1 MAENEYD
8 IVTVGGGLGGSSL
21 AKVMAEKGARV
32 LVLEREKEFK
42 DRVRGEAMLPWGVA
56 EAQELGICDLLRET
70 CGHKA
75 RWFDFFLG
83 PAQIMHRDLESTTP
97 QKNPVLS
104 FYHPEM
110 QEILISAAAKAGAVV
125 RRGAFVTEV
134 RPGSPPSV
142 TFQHEGMTAEVKA
155 RLVVGADGRVSSTR
169 KWGRFRVEHDPPNLL
184 MSGILFDDMRVP
196 DDAAYILVN
205 PGLCQGAFCFPQRGG
220 RARAYF
226 AYPVNAGFRLQGE
239 SDITRFIQEC
249 LRTGAPADYYRDVK
263 PRGPLASFETADT
276 WVGHPYR
283 DGVALVG
290 DAAASSDPT
299 WGNGLSLTLRGV
311 RALRDRLL
319 ANENWNAAG
328 HEYAEEQD
336 RFYGVIHDVTTW
348 FHQMFMENGAE
359 ADARRAKAMPL
370 IAADPTR
377 VPDHGMSGPDIPF
390 DKETARARFFGDV

>member
-1 MAENEYD
+1 VPENEYD

-32 LVLEREKEFK
+32 LVLEREREFK
-42 DRVRGEAMLPWGVA
+42 DRVRGEAMVPWGVA
-56 EAQELGICDLLRET
+56 EAQELGIYDLLCET

-75 RWFDFFLG
+75 WWFDVFLG
-83 PAQIMHRDLESTTP
+83 PLQIMHRDLQATTP
-97 QKNPVLS
+97 RNTPMLG

-134 RPGSPPSV
+134 RQGARPSV
-142 TFQHEGMTAEVKA
+142 NFQHEGMTTEVKC
-155 RLVVGADGRVSSTR
+155 RLVVGTDGRVSATR
-169 KWGRFRVEHDPPNLL
+169 KWAGFSVERDPPTLM
-184 MSGILFDDMRVP
+184 MSGILFEGMRVP
-196 DDAAYILVN
+196 DDTAYILTN
-205 PGLCQGAFCFPQRGG
+205 PALCQGAFLFPQGGG
-220 RARAYF
+220 RVRSYF
-226 AYPVNAGFRLQGE
+226 AYPINAGFRLQGE
-239 SDITRFIQEC
+239 SDVPRFIQEC
-249 LRTGAPADYYRDVK
+249 VRTGVPAEYYRDVK

-276 WVGHPYR
+276 WVGHPYKE
-283 DGVALVG
+283 GIALLG
-290 DAAASSDPT
+290 DSAASSDPT

-319 ANENWNAAG
+319 ANENWDVAG
-328 HEYAEEQD
+328 HEYSEEHD

-348 FHQMFMENGAE
+348 FHQMFMESGPE

-370 IAADPTR
+370 IAGDPTR

-390 DKETARARFFGDV
+390 EKDTARARFFGDV

>member
-32 LVLEREKEFK
+32 LVLEREREFK

-56 EAQELGICDLLRET
+56 EAQELGIYDLLCET

-97 QKNPVLS
+97 RKTTVLS

-110 QEILISAAAKAGAVV
+110 QEILMSAAAKAGAAV

-134 RPGSPPSV
+134 RPGSPASV
-142 TFQHEGMTAEVKA
+142 TFQHEGMTIEVKA

-169 KWGRFRVEHDPPNLL
+169 KWGRFVVDHDPPNLL
-184 MSGILFDDMRVP
+184 MSGVLFDEMRVP
-196 DDAAYILVN
+196 DHAAYILVN
-205 PGLCQGAFCFPQRGG
+205 PGLCQGAFFFPQRDG

-239 SDITRFIQEC
+239 SDVPRFIQEC
-249 LRTGAPADYYRDVK
+249 VKTGVPAEYYRDVK

-276 WVGHPYR
+276 WVAHPYTK
-283 DGVALVG
+283 GVALLG

-319 ANENWNAAG
+319 ANENWDVAG
-328 HEYAEEQD
+328 HEYAEEHD
-336 RFYGVIHDVTTW
+336 RFYGVIHSVTGW
-348 FHQMFMENGAE
+348 AHQMFMQNGPE

-370 IAADPTR
+370 IAQDPTR
-377 VPDHGMSGPDIPF
+377 VPDHGISGPDIPF
-390 DKETARARFFGDV
+390 DEETARARFFGDV

>member
-134 RPGSPPSV
+134 RLGSPPSV
-142 TFQHEGMTAEVKA
+142 TFQHEGMTAKLK
-155 RLVVGADGRVSSTR
+155 RDSS
-169 KWGRFRVEHDPPNLL
+169 L
-184 MSGILFDDMRVP
+184 
-196 DDAAYILVN
+196 
-205 PGLCQGAFCFPQRGG
+205 
-220 RARAYF
+220 
-226 AYPVNAGFRLQGE
+226 
-239 SDITRFIQEC
+239 
-249 LRTGAPADYYRDVK
+249 
-263 PRGPLASFETADT
+263 
-276 WVGHPYR
+276 
-283 DGVALVG
+283 
-290 DAAASSDPT
+290 
-299 WGNGLSLTLRGV
+299 
-311 RALRDRLL
+311 
-319 ANENWNAAG
+319 
-328 HEYAEEQD
+328 
-336 RFYGVIHDVTTW
+336 
-348 FHQMFMENGAE
+348 
-359 ADARRAKAMPL
+359 PL

-390 DKETARARFFGDV
+390 DKETARAHFFGDV